1 LSIAGSIGKYG
12 KIRRSQLKTYEY
24 NSDYIQQPDACRRC
38 VHGSGHYP
46 WPENPASVP
55 AELQWKWRTLI
66 SFMIFFLVGYVLF
79 AAVLLGNLR
88 LPQELVTSPIF
99 FVGAIF
105 VFIVVSLTRSTIGMM
120 KEAEENLRLLNESL
134 ELKVEVRNREL
145 LAAQEELLRREKLAM
160 LDIVAGNVGNE
171 LRNPLGVMRNA
182 VYYLRF
188 RLTDAEESIREYL
201 EIIRTEIDV
210 SQRILADFVDFF
222 HSGPPRKRITL
233 VEELIRQSLAA
244 NTVPENVTVSVDI
257 PETLPV
263 IEIDPDHMRQVF
275 QNLIANAVQAMP
287 GGGALLIAGRRR
299 NNTSERL
306 GNPPVS
312 ADQSGTPISQP
323 ADFMDIAVTDS
334 GTGISPENMNKV
346 FQPLFTT
353 KSRGIGLGLSICKSF
368 VEANGGQ
375 ITVSSKL
382 GKGATFYRY
391 FAGIASRWKPRLKV
405 WQSGYGQ

>member
-1 LSIAGSIGKYG
+1 MLVAAVFMAAAILNGR
-12 KIRRSQLKTYEY
+12 KIR
-24 NSDYIQQPDACRRC
+24 
-38 VHGSGHYP
+38 
-46 WPENPASVP
+46 ASVP
-55 AELQWKWRTLI
+55 PELQWKWRTLI

-79 AAVLLGNLR
+79 AVVLLGNLK

-105 VFIVVSLTRSTIGMM
+105 VFIVVSLTRNTIGRM
-120 KEAEENLRLLNESL
+120 KAAEENLRLLNESL
-134 ELKVEVRNREL
+134 ELKVAERNREL
-145 LAAQEELLRREKLAM
+145 MAVQEDLLRREKLAM
-160 LDIVAGNVGNE
+160 LDIVAGNVGKE

-182 VYYLRF
+182 VYYLSLC
-188 RLTDAEESIREYL
+188 LTDSDESIREYL

-244 NTVPENVTVSVDI
+244 YTVPENVTVRVEI

-263 IEIDPDHMRQVF
+263 IEIDPGQMRQVF

-287 GGGALLIAGRRR
+287 EGGALLIAMRRR
-299 NNTSERL
+299 NATGERL
-306 GNPPVS
+306 GNPRTVS
-312 ADQSGTPISQP
+312 DDQSGMPIPQP
-323 ADFMDIAVTDS
+323 ADFIDITATDS
-334 GTGISPENMNKV
+334 GKGISPENMNKV

-353 KSRGIGLGLSICKSF
+353 RSRGIGLGLSICKGF

-375 ITVSSKL
+375 ITVSSEP
-382 GKGATFYRY
+382 GKETTFTVSLPISAQIERDET
-391 FAGIASRWKPRLKV
+391 
-405 WQSGYGQ
+405 